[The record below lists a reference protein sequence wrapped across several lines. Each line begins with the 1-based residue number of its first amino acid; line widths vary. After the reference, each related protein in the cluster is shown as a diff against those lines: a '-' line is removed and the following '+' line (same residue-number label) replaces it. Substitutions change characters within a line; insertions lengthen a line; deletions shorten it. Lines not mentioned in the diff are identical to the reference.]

1 MTDLTDRQRRT
12 VAKELRNQG
21 YTLREVAN
29 IVDRS
34 VVWVSRVPAS

>member
-1 MTDLTDRQRRT
+1 MKDLTDRQRRT
-12 VAKELRNQG
+12 VAKELRKQG

>member
-1 MTDLTDRQRRT
+1 MKDLTDRQRRT

-21 YTLREVAN
+21 YTLGEVAD

-34 VVWVSRVPAS
+34 VAWVDRVPAS